1 MKETKFNPSDVKCLS
16 NALLIEVF
24 INNEIKVG
32 DKVLYK
38 TDQAASPESYALVH
52 SIGPHCEGVKVGD
65 YILLKPLRKP
75 MYEIQGGKY
84 TFIDIFNVEAVI
96 PKEYLD
102 YFRVKSNVSPSNNLE
117 G

>member
-1 MKETKFNPSDVKCLS
+1 MKETKFNPNDVKCLS

-38 TDQAASPESYALVH
+38 TDQAASPECYALVH
-52 SIGPHCEGVKVGD
+52 SLGPQCDGLKQGD

-75 MYEIQGGKY
+75 LYEIQGGKY
-84 TFIDIFNVEAVI
+84 TFINIFDIEAVI
-96 PKEYLD
+96 PKEYLE
-102 YFRVKSNVSPSNNLE
+102 YFRVKSSMSPNNLE